1 MNDKN
6 IKAYLHTTIIAIAT
20 NEIIDQYKMDT
31 KQAQWIKVKTAST
44 ILYYNEIRLYV

>member
-6 IKAYLHTTIIAIAT
+6 IKAYLHTTKIAIAT

-31 KQAQWIKVKTAST
+31 KQAQWIKQPQQYCIIMKYDCTFDK
-44 ILYYNEIRLYV
+44 